1 MDRKG
6 KEFIKHVD
14 RLYAVASRVGRTE
27 VSLQAG
33 PLVVLVRNSVPELK
47 SAWEQFVFAV
57 AVDKKHMINHL
68 KYFYAVIRN
77 TRGLDA
83 VSLIELAS
91 DVAFAV
97 EITSSVE
104 AQSVDLVA

>member
-1 MDRKG
+1 MDQKA

-14 RLYAVASRVGRTE
+14 KLYAVASRVGRTE
-27 VSLQAG
+27 VCLQAG
-33 PLVVLVRNSVPELK
+33 SLVVVVRNSVPELRT
-47 SAWEQFVFAV
+47 AWNQFVFAV
-57 AVDKKHMINHL
+57 VTDNEQMANHL

-83 VSLIELAS
+83 VSMLELAS

-97 EITSSVE
+97 EITTSVE